1 MEERIS
7 NMLNGL
13 INEIANLDKVSA
25 IGISGKLRPFP
36 LPGKGDFDIFVY
48 CDEIPKEKT
57 RLERL
62 SKVPGIENIGYMGK
76 SDAWGNMDFCTIE
89 NIETFVMYFKKADV
103 LKNTEDIVKGKYL
116 WKLDNGYFPIG
127 RVAMLASI
135 NILYDRDGFLSTS
148 KKVLKLYP
156 GSLKEKMIA
165 FHTSRML
172 DPEDFER
179 AISRKDILF
188 YHSVL
193 DTAIE
198 HFLMALFAMN
208 ETYFPSRKKSSEY
221 IDRFNIKPNRCIER
235 LQSVIKDSVVEE
247 KMDTSYINYLELCDE
262 LIELSGLR

>member
-7 NMLNGL
+7 NILNGL

-57 RLERL
+57 RLEQL
-62 SKVPGIENIGYMGK
+62 SRVPGIENIGYMGK

-103 LKNTEDIVKGKYL
+103 LKNTEDILKGKYL

-135 NILYDRDGFLSTS
+135 NILYDRDDFLSTS

-156 GSLKEKMIA
+156 GSLKEKMIS

-221 IDRFNIKPNRCIER
+221 IDGFDIKPNQCLER
-235 LQSVIKDSVVEE
+235 LQSVIRDSVVEE
-247 KMDTSYINYLELCDE
+247 KMDTSYINYMELCDE
-262 LIELSGLR
+262 LIELC

>member
-1 MEERIS
+1 
-7 NMLNGL
+7 
-13 INEIANLDKVSA
+13 
-25 IGISGKLRPFP
+25 
-36 LPGKGDFDIFVY
+36 
-48 CDEIPKEKT
+48 
-57 RLERL
+57 
-62 SKVPGIENIGYMGK
+62 
-76 SDAWGNMDFCTIE
+76 
-89 NIETFVMYFKKADV
+89 
-103 LKNTEDIVKGKYL
+103 
-116 WKLDNGYFPIG
+116 KLDNGYFPIG

-135 NILYDRDGFLSTS
+135 NILYDRDDFLSTS

-156 GSLKEKMIA
+156 GSLKEKMIS
-165 FHTSRML
+165 FHTPRML

-208 ETYFPSRKKSSEY
+208 ETYFPSRKKSDEY
-221 IDRFNIKPNRCIER
+221 IDGFDIKPNQCLER
-235 LQSVIKDSVVEE
+235 LKSVIKDSVVEE